1 MNRPLRSPWSPP
13 DRDPDPP
20 WPPRP
25 GEWRHDAGEPEEAFP
40 VPFTVFDALAMV
52 VWTFLSQYLV
62 AGTALATGVV
72 EVGADLASEPVTGL
86 TLQIVGQLVTMV
98 GLVGYLLARG
108 VLSWRVLGPIRPRW
122 RHVGIG
128 VGLGLVGL
136 LLVLTTS
143 EFVNRSF
150 GPFQEPQ
157 QFALQVSATST
168 LVLLLAGVSA
178 VVLAPVVEETIFR
191 SLLFQSI
198 RRKLGMVPAIVLQ
211 SLVFAYIHFEVLDSP
226 PAIIGLVVLAL
237 WLAASFHRVG
247 SLVVPVTA
255 HATYN
260 ASVLLIQAVFVA
272 PSS

>member
-1 MNRPLRSPWSPP
+1 MTPGTDTRR
-13 DRDPDPP
+13 RDVDPP
-20 WPPRP
+20 WPDRP
-25 GEWRHDAGEPEEAFP
+25 AEWRHDAGSPEEAFP

-52 VWTFLSQYLV
+52 LWSVVAQYLV
-62 AGTALATGVV
+62 AGVAITLGVV
-72 EVGADLASEPVTGL
+72 EVGSDLAGQPVTGL
-86 TLQIVGQLVTMV
+86 SLQIVGQSVTLV

-108 VLSWRVLGPIRPRW
+108 VLSWRVLGPIRPHW
-122 RHVGIG
+122 RHVGLGI
-128 VGLGLVGL
+128 GLGLVGL

-143 EFVNRSF
+143 EFVNRTF
-150 GPFQEPQ
+150 GPFAEPE
-157 QFALQVSATST
+157 QFALQVSTTST

-191 SLLFQSI
+191 SLLFQSV
-198 RRKLGMVPAIVLQ
+198 RRKLGMVPGIVAQ
-211 SLVFAYIHFEVLDSP
+211 SLVFAYIHVEVLDSP

-260 ASVLLIQAVFVA
+260 ASVLLIQAVLVA
-272 PSS
+272 PA